1 MHPAG
6 SKSGEVVA
14 RSADD
19 FTPPDEPRCRNFTA
33 SHQVDATR
41 LTRTFTRTTRDAAH
55 PEHDPSP
62 TLTAHVRLPFVLM
75 KARTLRRSG
84 RSWSST
90 GAVLSVL
97 LAALLHVL
105 ACAHGVKPTATD
117 HAHNVVSASVV
128 HHNTYAVDRA
138 QGGHRHASAVPQE
151 AHLTAEEPPGHGH
164 GCCLDEDEPT
174 AQPTRTTV
182 PAPDSDAHTLQS
194 RPADATPPLRQS
206 EAPAFE
212 PSGAAHGGQ
221 SRSRLGVWRT

>member
-1 MHPAG
+1 MNPAG

-41 LTRTFTRTTRDAAH
+41 LTRIFTRTTRDAAH

-62 TLTAHVRLPFVLM
+62 TLTARVRLPFVLM

-105 ACAHGVKPTATD
+105 ACVHGVKPTATD

-138 QGGHRHASAVPQE
+138 RGGTTGTRTPYRRKHTSRLRNPPGMGTGLLGRGRTDGAANAYDRPRARFGCPHTAVP
-151 AHLTAEEPPGHGH
+151 
-164 GCCLDEDEPT
+164 
-174 AQPTRTTV
+174 
-182 PAPDSDAHTLQS
+182 
-194 RPADATPPLRQS
+194 
-206 EAPAFE
+206 
-212 PSGAAHGGQ
+212 SG
-221 SRSRLGVWRT
+221 